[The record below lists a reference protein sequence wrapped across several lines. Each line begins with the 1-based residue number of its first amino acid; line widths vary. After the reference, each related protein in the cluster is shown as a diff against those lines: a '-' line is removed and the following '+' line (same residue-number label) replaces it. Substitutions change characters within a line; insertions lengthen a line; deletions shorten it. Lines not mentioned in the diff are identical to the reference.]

1 MFQGAITA
9 SVTPFRNGKVDVAAL
24 KGLVEHQVKGGIR
37 GIVPCGTTGE
47 ASTLDWK
54 EHEQV
59 IDVVVKAVKGRVP
72 VLAGTGSNNTKE
84 AVELT
89 KYAKKA
95 GADAA
100 LVVTPYYNK
109 PTQEGLYRH
118 YRTLAESANIPIVLY
133 NVPGRTGVNLL
144 PETVARL
151 AEVKNIV
158 AVKEASGNL
167 GQVCEILRRV
177 PKDFCV
183 LSGDDALTLPMMAL
197 GAKGVIS
204 VASNAAPA
212 LVSEL
217 CDSFL
222 AGDLARAREI
232 HFRLW
237 QFFEACFVETNPIP
251 VKTAVAAMGLC
262 GEELRLPLCG
272 ISEGNRKKV
281 VDALAGL
288 GLVKKGRKS

>member
-9 SVTPFRNGKVDVAAL
+9 TVTPFRKGKLDVAAL
-24 KGLVEHQVKGGIR
+24 KGLVEHQLKGGIK

-47 ASTLDWK
+47 AATLDWE
-54 EHEQV
+54 EHERV
-59 IDVVVKAVKGRVP
+59 IDTVVKAVRGRVP
-72 VLAGTGSNNTKE
+72 VIAGTGSNSTKE
-84 AVELT
+84 ALEMT
-89 KYAKKA
+89 KYARKA

-118 YRTLAESANIPIVLY
+118 FRHLAESVNIPIVLY
-133 NVPGRTGVNLL
+133 NVPGRTGVNML
-144 PETVARL
+144 PDTVARL
-151 AEVKNIV
+151 SAVKNIV

-177 PKDFCV
+177 PREFCV
-183 LSGDDALTLPMMAL
+183 LSGDDALTLPMLAL

-212 LVSEL
+212 LVSEM
-217 CDSFL
+217 CDAFL
-222 AGDLARAREI
+222 AGDLARARDL

-237 QFFEACFVETNPIP
+237 EFFDVCFVETNPVP
-251 VKTAVAAMGLC
+251 VKTAVAMMGLC
-262 GEELRLPLCG
+262 GDEVRLPLC
-272 ISEGNRKKV
+272 EMAEVNRRKV
-281 VDALAGL
+281 AAALAAL
-288 GLVKKGRKS
+288 GLVKKGK